1 MAASKRQVKSSAAS
15 ERQVRDRTLSD
26 KAYENILAKIMDGD
40 IPVGGKLPTEQVLS
54 EELGVSRPVLRQA
67 LKQLR
72 EDDVVVSRQ
81 GSGSYVKRR
90 PEGAVRDFAPVGS
103 IADIQ
108 RTFEFRAAIEGEA
121 AYLAA
126 ERRTDADLKDM
137 QDALTELE
145 RCIAEGEL
153 GVAADEVFHA
163 AVCNA
168 ADNQYFAAARSSMK
182 SNILTGMNLTRNL
195 SLTKP
200 QDRMRLVQSEH
211 YDIFDAIEARDSD
224 AARTAMRAHVENARK
239 RIFEG

>member
-1 MAASKRQVKSSAAS
+1 MAT
-15 ERQVRDRTLSD
+15 ERHIRDRTLSD
-26 KAYENILAKIMDGD
+26 KAYESILAKIMDGD
-40 IPVGGKLPTEQVLS
+40 IPVGGKLATEQVLS
-54 EELGVSRPVLRQA
+54 GELGVSRPVLRQA

-72 EDDVVVSRQ
+72 EDDVIVSRQ

-108 RTFEFRAAIEGEA
+108 RTFEFRAAVEGEV

-126 ERRTDADLKDM
+126 ERRTEADLDEMRK
-137 QDALTELE
+137 ALAELD
-145 RCIAEGEL
+145 RCIAAGEL
-153 GVAADEVFHA
+153 GVAADEAFHV

-168 ADNQYFAAARSSMK
+168 ADNQYFVAARSSMK

-200 QDRMRLVQSEH
+200 QERMKLVQAEH
-211 YDIFDAIEARDSD
+211 YDIFHAIEKSD
-224 AARTAMRAHVENARK
+224 REAARLAMRTHVENARK